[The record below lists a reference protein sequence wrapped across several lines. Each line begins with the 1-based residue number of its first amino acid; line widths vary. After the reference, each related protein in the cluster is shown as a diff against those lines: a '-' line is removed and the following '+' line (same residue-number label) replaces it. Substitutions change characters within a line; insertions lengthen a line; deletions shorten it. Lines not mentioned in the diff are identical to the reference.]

1 MPKISVMQ
9 TPDIEALRA
18 EVIARKGQWAAL
30 ARVGG
35 YDYSWLLR
43 FAQGKVAE
51 PRMRRLVAVRE
62 SLDRLPIEARP
73 Q

>member
-1 MPKISVMQ
+1 MQ

-18 EVIARKGQWAAL
+18 EVNARKGQWAAL

-35 YDYSWLLR
+35 FDYSWLIR
-43 FAQGKVAE
+43 FARGDVAE
-51 PRMRRLVAVRE
+51 PRMSRLQKTRE
-62 SLDRLPIEARP
+62 ALDRLPVEAKP